1 MQFLMSCIDN
11 LKVKLSHSI
20 IFKGSISRIKNLN
33 KHFHVAH
40 DFRLIILNHEICKKV
55 QQFLNI
61 VYKNDIISTIKKPT
75 SITKKT
81 VTA

>member
-1 MQFLMSCIDN
+1 M
-11 LKVKLSHSI
+11 
-20 IFKGSISRIKNLN
+20 KNLN